1 MTSAMK
7 VPGGVMDQ
15 FKEFEGIT
23 GRPLKNS
30 KDLRKIIPSIVVM
43 ELGYRDEATK
53 ILGHDSLNDITDE
66 IGKVAGKHYI
76 SPVITEAGGTTTK
89 QALTAL
95 QNLYGEVL
103 GLDLLN
109 DLPAEF
115 NVPASSIDI
124 SKGGKT
130 PRIAVLTAGE
140 QFAGTSQVTGYVYS

>member
-1 MTSAMK
+1 MPQGTDIVRESDSSKKARDKFVSRMTSGMK

-43 ELGYRDEATK
+43 ELGYKDEATK

-95 QNLYGEVL
+95 QNLYKEVL
-103 GLDLLN
+103 GLDYTTT
-109 DLPAEF
+109 
-115 NVPASSIDI
+115 S
-124 SKGGKT
+124 
-130 PRIAVLTAGE
+130 
-140 QFAGTSQVTGYVYS
+140 GT